1 MSFHARERS
10 IPGSGICGS
19 HGLYICDFEGHC
31 PCDHHSGRASLY
43 FHRALLEAVP
53 SRPYQHGI
61 NKLSTPSH
69 SV

>member
-53 SRPYQHGI
+53 SGPY
-61 NKLSTPSH
+61 
-69 SV
+69 